1 LRIADRRLQIENPCL
16 VWTRRFVSGSLLS
29 GKFHSTREGVA
40 MLLNLRRT
48 CLALALSLTLTRVAA
63 ADELPKKVATDL
75 LGDPLPQGA
84 LARFQGHTAAL
95 TGISFSPDGKTL
107 ATSCDD
113 GTLRLWDTASGK
125 ERGQVAGHEGKAI
138 SACAFAPDGKHLW
151 SAGRDNTL
159 RLWDSVSTKERRTL
173 LKEANVFNGVALAAS
188 GRMAATGTGSW
199 HGSVFL
205 WELPTGKK
213 VAQLNG
219 WWAMAF
225 SPDNEKFVHQVT
237 DGQLYLHDLTTGRMI
252 RRFPEHKPGPART
265 SPVAFSPDGRTL
277 ATVYHRT
284 SGFHISLWET
294 TTAKQRLFLR
304 WPLVPVQALAF
315 SPDGRL
321 LAVSAGKSIRLW
333 DLVTGK
339 PGRSLEGHQGDV
351 IALAFSSDG
360 RALASASKDT
370 TALLWDMTLLAKKE
384 KKKQPAFSAKNLE
397 DLWDDLGR
405 LDAAKAYQATW
416 LLTDV
421 PDQTIA
427 LFKPRLQPAVA
438 MPIERWIAELDDKV
452 FAVRQKATADLAS
465 HVEQAEPA
473 LRRALAAGPSLE
485 ATRRIERLLAQFSTG
500 DTVPST
506 DLVRSVR
513 AIEVLERIGTA
524 EAKAI
529 LTNLARG
536 APDAWVTR
544 EARGSLERL
553 TKSN

>member
-1 LRIADRRLQIENPCL
+1 
-16 VWTRRFVSGSLLS
+16 
-29 GKFHSTREGVA
+29 

-48 CLALALSLTLTRVAA
+48 CLALALSLALTKAAA
-63 ADELPKKVATDL
+63 ADELPKKVGTDL
-75 LGDPLPQGA
+75 LGDPLPPGA
-84 LARFQGHTAAL
+84 LVRFQGHTAAL
-95 TGISFSPDGKTL
+95 TSIAFSPDGKTL

-113 GTLRLWDTASGK
+113 GTLRLWERASGK
-125 ERGQVAGHEGKAI
+125 QRGQVVGHEGKSI
-138 SACAFAPDGKHLW
+138 SACVFAPDGKHVW
-151 SAGRDNTL
+151 SAGRDNTV
-159 RLWDSVSTKERRTL
+159 RQWDADSGKERRTL
-173 LKEANVFNGVALAAS
+173 LKEANVFNGVSLAAN

-199 HGSVFL
+199 HGAVFL
-205 WELPTGKK
+205 WALPSGKK

-225 SPDNEKFVHQVT
+225 SPDNQKFLHQLT
-237 DGQLYLHDLTTGRMI
+237 DGHLHLHDLRTGRMI
-252 RRFPEHKPGPART
+252 RRFPEHKPGPARS

-294 TTAKQRLFLR
+294 ITAKQRLSLR
-304 WPLVPVQALAF
+304 WPQVPVHALAF

-321 LAVSAGKSIRLW
+321 LAVSAGKAIRLW

-339 PGRSLEGHQGDV
+339 PGRWLEGHQGDV

-384 KKKQPAFSAKNLE
+384 KKKRPAFSAKNLE

-405 LDAAKAYQATW
+405 LDAAKGYQATW

-421 PDQTIA
+421 PEQTIA
-427 LFKPRLQPAVA
+427 LFKPRLHAAAAV
-438 MPIERWIAELDDKV
+438 PIDRWIAELDDKV

-473 LRRALAAGPSLE
+473 LRRALARYPSLE
-485 ATRRIERLLAQFSTG
+485 ATRRIERLLKQFSTG
-500 DTVPST
+500 DIVPST
-506 DLVRSVR
+506 DLVRPVR
-513 AIEVLERIGTA
+513 AIEVLERIGTV

-529 LTNLARG
+529 LANLARG

-553 TKSN
+553 AKSN